1 MTTIR
6 ALLDEA
12 SSDQPASSITR
23 ETAILAGRRARRRRS
38 LAVACAAAAVAMAA
52 VAAVAVSPT
61 VRPPD
66 RHVDAATESP
76 QQVAARLTA
85 TLRGTM
91 ARVRPDAKV
100 EPDPNHRPGR
110 NPDALEVVP
119 PDPALDQLWYEGHA
133 IVIDSQGHGTV
144 TLRVAPDAAAA
155 GFGSAP
161 CEPYT
166 TKSSSCAPRTGPHG
180 EHLSVWTSMKQDHSV
195 ESAVTVFRPDG
206 SAVNVGTTNF
216 TDEPNGPGPSRST
229 PALTTEQL
237 IEVAT
242 DPGLALNP

>member
-1 MTTIR
+1 MTALR

-12 SSDQPASSITR
+12 SSDQPPCSIPR
-23 ETAILAGRRARRRRS
+23 DTAILAGRRARRRRS
-38 LAVACAAAAVAMAA
+38 LAVACGAAAIAMAA
-52 VAAVAVSPT
+52 VAAVAISPT
-61 VRPPD
+61 VRPPE
-66 RHVDAATESP
+66 RHLDAATESP
-76 QQVAARLTA
+76 QQVAARLTTA
-85 TLRGTM
+85 LRGTV

-100 EPDPNHRPGR
+100 VPDPNHRPGR

-119 PDPALDQLWYEGHA
+119 PDPALNQLWYEGHA
-133 IVIDSQGHGTV
+133 IVIDSQGRGTV
-144 TLRVAPDAAAA
+144 TVRVAPDAAAA

-166 TKSSSCAPRTGPHG
+166 TKSSSCTPRVGPHG
-180 EHLSVWTSMKQDHSV
+180 EQLSVWTSIKQDHAV
-195 ESAVTVFRPDG
+195 ECAVTVFRPDG

-216 TDEPNGPGPSRST
+216 TDEPNGPGTSRST